1 MTVRCADFGAAPI
14 LPRGHMSER
23 SYRERIGIS
32 LSRRPSND
40 LILRVEQYEH
50 AGIATIWSTQNPF
63 DTDVLTLYAAVA
75 ARTTRIQLG
84 TSIVPAFTRHPL
96 ALVSQV
102 RTIEQISP
110 HRLRL
115 GLGTSH
121 QRMLEGG
128 YGVSPDRAISR
139 LREYL
144 LIVRQALRTGA
155 VAIDGEFYRAHAQL
169 RSSFQ
174 TPVLVSAL
182 REHAWELAGAASDG
196 GISWNVP
203 QRFLL
208 ERALPAMERGAA
220 ACERDRPPMIGHVVL
235 MFANGGRSRGE
246 LRETARRHLAGY
258 AQTVYYPRMW
268 EASGYPLGPDR
279 QVPEALIDALIFI
292 SDDDAEIAEHLRG
305 HLDRGIDEVLV
316 QLIPGVDRDLDE
328 ARLAAIVGNI

>member
-1 MTVRCADFGAAPI
+1 
-14 LPRGHMSER
+14 MSER

-40 LILRVEQYEH
+40 LIMRAEQFEH
-50 AGIATIWSTQNPF
+50 AGISTIWSTQNPF

-110 HRLRL
+110 NRLRL

-121 QRMLEGG
+121 QGMLDTG
-128 YGVSPDRAISR
+128 YGVSLDRAMPR

-144 LIVRQALRTGA
+144 QIVRQVLRTGEIA
-155 VAIDGEFYRAHAQL
+155 MDGEFYQAHAQFPT
-169 RSSFQ
+169 SYQ
-174 TPVLVSAL
+174 TPVLISAL
-182 REHAWELAGAASDG
+182 REQAWELAGALSDG
-196 GISWNVP
+196 GIAWNVP
-203 QRFLL
+203 QRFLID
-208 ERALPAMERGAA
+208 RALPALARGAK
-220 ACERDRPPMIGHVVL
+220 EQNRDRPPMIGHVVL
-235 MFANGGRSRGE
+235 IFANTRQSRGE
-246 LRETARRHLAGY
+246 LRDVARRHLAGY

-292 SDDDAEIAEHLRG
+292 SNDDAAIAAHLRER
-305 HLDRGIDEVLV
+305 LDQGVDELLV
-316 QLIPGVDRDLDE
+316 QLVPRVDRDLDE
-328 ARLAAIVGNI
+328 ARLAAIIGNI